1 MAGWKA
7 VLLPAAPPNNKQN
20 RMLLQKA
27 VTVTKAP
34 IAIGDAAKEVIGC
47 LFPVTSRKLK
57 TK

>member
-27 VTVTKAP
+27 VTVTK
-34 IAIGDAAKEVIGC
+34 DYAAKEVIGC